1 MKFRNDET
9 MRDSDKYIKK
19 YLEQLL
25 LSSPARNLTH
35 QDRVVIFS
43 DLHLGDGSGKDDF
56 RKNAA
61 LFQTILKEYYLPED
75 FLLVLNGDIEEHQK
89 FSPFKVRRVWESV
102 FFLFHEFASRGKLI
116 QLWGNHDERISLRPG
131 KEGRETY
138 EGFRLLYKDKVLF
151 LFHGHQTSPAF
162 HRINKMLGFA
172 IRHIVRP
179 LGIMNGSVAQNDERK
194 FKTEQKIYE
203 FSSERKIVSIIGHTH
218 RPLFESLSKLDVLKI
233 RIEEL
238 CRRYPYAKEEE
249 KSVIA
254 GETAEIKRTMKQ
266 LLETDPSMAQR
277 GSIYESHFLIPC
289 VFNSGSAT
297 GKGGITCLEIY
308 EGKIRLIHWV
318 DEERGKHHLTSPS
331 ERIDSILVPGYYR
344 VVLKEESLDY
354 IFARIELLA

>member
-102 FFLFHEFASRGKLI
+102 FFLFREFASRGKLI

-194 FKTEQKIYE
+194 FKTEQKI
-203 FSSERKIVSIIGHTH
+203 SGCLL
-218 RPLFESLSKLDVLKI
+218 RPQKGDLQSGCLAHEQA
-233 RIEEL
+233 
-238 CRRYPYAKEEE
+238 CGP
-249 KSVIA
+249 
-254 GETAEIKRTMKQ
+254 
-266 LLETDPSMAQR
+266 AQR
-277 GSIYESHFLIPC
+277 TPRDHSRCG
-289 VFNSGSAT
+289 V
-297 GKGGITCLEIY
+297 
-308 EGKIRLIHWV
+308 
-318 DEERGKHHLTSPS
+318 
-331 ERIDSILVPGYYR
+331 
-344 VVLKEESLDY
+344 
-354 IFARIELLA
+354 